1 MRTLLT
7 SIFGQFGLG
16 ATQIK
21 GKDWLSAVEVRKWS
35 KFHWQLRNQLHKFKL
50 VRPEDIQ
57 EVLNNQAIVDRWE
70 NAIQI
75 KGTQS
80 YHDYR
85 VDTNDNR
92 FLFVRHYTSS
102 EEYKRVKIRK

>member
-1 MRTLLT
+1 MDGTNGNLKKNAHDDSIRMGYKNTILNAEGFKNWMTEKKYSTIPFVLT
-7 SIFGQFGLG
+7 
-16 ATQIK
+16 T
-21 GKDWLSAVEVRKWS
+21 
-35 KFHWQLRNQLHKFKL
+35 
-50 VRPEDIQ
+50 EDIQ
-57 EVLNNQAIVDRWE
+57 KVLNDKVLKKRWDT
-70 NAIQI
+70 ALQI

-85 VDTNDNR
+85 VDTADNR

>member
-1 MRTLLT
+1 MGYRNSILNAEGFRNWMIEKNHKTVPFILT
-7 SIFGQFGLG
+7 
-16 ATQIK
+16 T
-21 GKDWLSAVEVRKWS
+21 
-35 KFHWQLRNQLHKFKL
+35 
-50 VRPEDIQ
+50 EDIQ

-80 YHDYR
+80 YHDN
-85 VDTNDNR
+85 TNDNR
-92 FLFVRHYTSS
+92 FLFVRHYASC

>member
-1 MRTLLT
+1 MIEKNHKTVPFILT
-7 SIFGQFGLG
+7 
-16 ATQIK
+16 T
-21 GKDWLSAVEVRKWS
+21 
-35 KFHWQLRNQLHKFKL
+35 
-50 VRPEDIQ
+50 EDIQ

-75 KGTQS
+75 KGTHS

-92 FLFVRHYTSS
+92 FLSVRHYTSS
-102 EEYKRVKIRK
+102 EEYKRMKIRK